1 MSALRPSEDASTSGV
16 PEQAVGERLLA
27 LEKKIDALLAAQG
40 STVDPKPSSS
50 EGRNV
55 RTHRGPSLE
64 IEEKERGRLVRSATS
79 MLGKLASD
87 EVFGRRMSR
96 QAPLPEEL
104 SAAAKESP
112 ADLLRR
118 GLVLPQSKLR
128 LRWDLVSIAL
138 ICFVALSLPPRI
150 AFVEGRSS
158 TAWQVIDFLI
168 DVRCLRT
175 ARTPPATR
183 ASTNARSL
191 KDNDLVGIPSY
202 CRDLDFASDSSSSS
216 STFSSTCVP

>member
-87 EVFGRRMSR
+87 EVFGG
-96 QAPLPEEL
+96 
-104 SAAAKESP
+104 
-112 ADLLRR
+112 R
-118 GLVLPQSKLR
+118 GAR
-128 LRWDLVSIAL
+128 
-138 ICFVALSLPPRI
+138 
-150 AFVEGRSS
+150 G
-158 TAWQVIDFLI
+158 
-168 DVRCLRT
+168 DV
-175 ARTPPATR
+175 PK
-183 ASTNARSL
+183 S
-191 KDNDLVGIPSY
+191 
-202 CRDLDFASDSSSSS
+202 
-216 STFSSTCVP
+216 